1 MEQTTEARNEPTLSW
16 EIKSTTKETRIYD
29 KEKRVSSTN
38 DVGKS
43 A

>member
-1 MEQTTEARNEPTLSW
+1 MEHTTEPRNEPTLSW
-16 EIKSTTKETRIYD
+16 ETKSTTKETRVHN

-43 A
+43 T

>member
-1 MEQTTEARNEPTLSW
+1 MEHTTEPRSEPTLSW
-16 EIKSTTKETRIYD
+16 EIKSTTKETRID
-29 KEKRVSSTN
+29 NKGKRVSSTN